1 MGKAAPFS
9 VSEDYYTIL
18 GVPPTATVDEI
29 KDRFRFF
36 SHAYHPDKFR
46 SESHRR
52 MAEREFQRVNEAYQ
66 VLANPR
72 RRELFDATR
81 DAPDATAAVEKAR
94 EKERSGTSFRAGKS
108 ARAPGAR
115 PARTWS
121 HAAHV
126 PRGPAPVM
134 PGLGVDGTTDDRAPA
149 GSEALVRWTLCL
161 LTGIG
166 LILFIIFVSH

>member
-1 MGKAAPFS
+1 MSA
-9 VSEDYYTIL
+9 DYYSIL
-18 GVPPTATVDEI
+18 GVSPTATVAEI

-36 SHAYHPDKFR
+36 SHAYHPDKFQ
-46 SESHRR
+46 SESHRL
-52 MAEREFQRVNEAYQ
+52 MAEAEFQRVNEAYQ

-81 DAPDATAAVEKAR
+81 GTPDAAAAKES
-94 EKERSGTSFRAGKS
+94 ERSSTSFRAGKS
-108 ARAPGAR
+108 PRAPGAR
-115 PARTWS
+115 PAATWS
-121 HAAHV
+121 RAAHV

-134 PGLGVDGTTDDRAPA
+134 PGLGIDGTTDDRAPA

-166 LILFIIFVSH
+166 LILFIVFVSR